1 MMKVLHVTASLS
13 RLGGGIPP
21 VVWELA
27 RHQSAAGAA
36 ASVAGLQDRY
46 TAEDARPDV
55 PYRAAVST
63 GPAAFGYS
71 RELGKLL
78 HDHRADVVHSH
89 GLWMHPGIEAR
100 RLARRSRAALVVS
113 PHGMLEPWAIRRS
126 RLRKL
131 AAAWLFERSN
141 VRSAGC
147 VHALCRQ
154 EAAGIRAFSPRS
166 AIAVVPNGVDLRDWA
181 AMPGREAIAERFPEV
196 NGRRRALFLSR
207 IHPKKGLAHLLEAW
221 ARLGRLSDGWV
232 LVVSGPDEGGHL
244 RHIES
249 LAESLGISRS
259 VVFTG
264 PLYGQAKLEALAGA
278 DVFVLPSFSEGFSI
292 AVLEA
297 AACRLPVLL
306 TAQCNFPE
314 LAAAGGAVE
323 VEPTAEGT
331 LRGLRLLAG
340 MTDAQRMEMGANGRT
355 LVEFHYTWDAI
366 ATKMV
371 DVYSWLLG
379 GGPAPACVMQP

>member
-1 MMKVLHVTASLS
+1 
-13 RLGGGIPP
+13 
-21 VVWELA
+21 
-27 RHQSAAGAA
+27 
-36 ASVAGLQDRY
+36 
-46 TAEDARPDV
+46 
-55 PYRAAVST
+55 
-63 GPAAFGYS
+63 
-71 RELGKLL
+71 
-78 HDHRADVVHSH
+78 
-89 GLWMHPGIEAR
+89 
-100 RLARRSRAALVVS
+100 
-113 PHGMLEPWAIRRS
+113 
-126 RLRKL
+126 
-131 AAAWLFERSN
+131 
-141 VRSAGC
+141 
-147 VHALCRQ
+147 
-154 EAAGIRAFSPRS
+154 
-166 AIAVVPNGVDLRDWA
+166 
-181 AMPGREAIAERFPEV
+181 
-196 NGRRRALFLSR
+196 
-207 IHPKKGLAHLLEAW
+207 
-221 ARLGRLSDGWV
+221 
-232 LVVSGPDEGGHL
+232 
-244 RHIES
+244 
-249 LAESLGISRS
+249 

-306 TAQCNFPE
+306 TPQCNFPE
-314 LAAAGGAVE
+314 LVAAGGAVE